1 MDCFRSGLDG
11 PLEPSG
17 FEAELADRLGGAEL
31 GLPKKSSPNK
41 ELSGFD
47 CLGEAVRFRGGG
59 RVPGTS
65 VVLGLAGGNGAS
77 SPKRS
82 TTGATVFRGVGGG

>member
-1 MDCFRSGLDG
+1 MRSGLDG

-17 FEAELADRLGGAEL
+17 FDAELADRVGGAEL
-31 GLPKKSSPNK
+31 GVPKKSSPNK

-47 CLGEAVRFRGGG
+47 CLGGAAKFSGGG
-59 RVPGTS
+59 REPGTS
-65 VVLGLAGGNGAS
+65 VVLGLAGGDGAS

-82 TTGATVFRGVGGG
+82 TAGAVFLAGGGG